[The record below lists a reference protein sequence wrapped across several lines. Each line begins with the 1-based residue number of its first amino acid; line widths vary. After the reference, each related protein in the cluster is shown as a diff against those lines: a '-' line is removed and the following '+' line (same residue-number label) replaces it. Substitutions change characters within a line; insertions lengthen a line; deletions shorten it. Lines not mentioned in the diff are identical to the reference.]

1 MYGCSDTTQTPF
13 QVDLSYERDEGRFN
27 PELGDVISI
36 TGSFN
41 DWEPNQDILVDE
53 EGDWIYTIY
62 LYNLPDTVEFK
73 FVISSS
79 SNLDLPNRGWELI
92 ENRKMNIS
100 TLKKDTPILR
110 FNEPWSPFEVID
122 VTFSVLMSN
131 QQILGFF
138 DPEKDKVVVSGS
150 FLGWESN
157 GITLQDGNQDGVFE
171 QTMPI
176 EMNPNKPHIY
186 KFRINK

>member
-1 MYGCSDTTQTPF
+1 
-13 QVDLSYERDEGRFN
+13 
-27 PELGDVISI
+27 
-36 TGSFN
+36 
-41 DWEPNQDILVDE
+41 
-53 EGDWIYTIY
+53 
-62 LYNLPDTVEFK
+62 
-73 FVISSS
+73 
-79 SNLDLPNRGWELI
+79 
-92 ENRKMNIS
+92 
-100 TLKKDTPILR
+100 
-110 FNEPWSPFEVID
+110 
-122 VTFSVLMSN
+122 MSN
-131 QQILGFF
+131 QPILGFF